1 MKLKQDSLNVQNV
14 KIVGGLMNNA
24 DSYQEEFIKTLRV
37 SGSKIA
43 VSGTVISN
51 NETYLVLDDGS
62 GNITILVNN
71 IPIPNGDYLRVF
83 GRVMPGEDGMYF
95 QADVI
100 QSLSKI
106 DKHAHKK
113 IKEKIHDL
121 LQ

>member
-1 MKLKQDSLNVQNV
+1 
-14 KIVGGLMNNA
+14 MNNA

-51 NETYLVLDDGS
+51 NETSLVLDDGS